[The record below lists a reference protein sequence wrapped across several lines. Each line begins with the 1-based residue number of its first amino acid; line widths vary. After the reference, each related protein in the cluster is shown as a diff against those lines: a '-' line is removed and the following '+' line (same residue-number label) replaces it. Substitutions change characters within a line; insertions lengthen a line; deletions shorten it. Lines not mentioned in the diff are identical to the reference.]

1 MSLLFN
7 YYFGS
12 DMYNS
17 GSGSTTLTD
26 RFTTGRTARN
36 AILKKDQGASMTTRS
51 SAISNNYATDSPYSS
66 GIGNNTAIKIY

>member
-36 AILKKDQGASMTTRS
+36 ATLKKNQGSSMTTRNS
-51 SAISNNYATDSPYSS
+51 PISDNYA
-66 GIGNNTAIKIY
+66 